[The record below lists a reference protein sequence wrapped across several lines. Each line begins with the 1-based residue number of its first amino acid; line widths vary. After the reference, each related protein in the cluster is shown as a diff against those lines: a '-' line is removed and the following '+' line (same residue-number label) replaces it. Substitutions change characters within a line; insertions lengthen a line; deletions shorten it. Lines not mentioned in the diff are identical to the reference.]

1 MFLLGLVLGSIEV
14 VFIIWLLL
22 MMLSG
27 SGWAIIGFIAYTIF
41 TFFIGNTLI
50 KYLLTIISS
59 SFLAFIFLYYGLLA
73 AIIAFIV
80 IAIIF
85 EFLPREN

>member
-1 MFLLGLVLGSIEV
+1 MFLFGLILGSIEV

-41 TFFIGNTLI
+41 TFFIGNTLL

-73 AIIAFIV
+73 AIIAFII

-85 EFLPREN
+85 EFLPRED